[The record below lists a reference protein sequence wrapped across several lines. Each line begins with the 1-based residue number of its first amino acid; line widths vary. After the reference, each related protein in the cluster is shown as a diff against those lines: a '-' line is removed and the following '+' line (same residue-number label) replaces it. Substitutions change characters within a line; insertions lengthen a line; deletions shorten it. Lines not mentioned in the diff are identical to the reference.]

1 MIVSKNTH
9 PERDLYYLGAKTIE
23 VMNSS
28 GKDEWDY
35 FDLFSDLNR
44 KQKISVNLFSLVLD
58 WLFILQ
64 VIQKSNNGRIKRCF

>member
-1 MIVSKNTH
+1 MIISKNTH

-23 VMNSS
+23 VMDSS
-28 GKDEWDY
+28 EKDEWDY
-35 FDLFSDLNR
+35 FDLFSGLNQ
-44 KQKISVNLFSLVLD
+44 KQKVSVNLFSLVLD

>member
-1 MIVSKNTH
+1 MIVSKNIH
-9 PERDLYYLGAKTIE
+9 PERDLYYLGAKAIE

-28 GKDEWDY
+28 KKDEWDY
-35 FDLFSDLNR
+35 FDLFADLNR
-44 KQKISVNLFSLVLD
+44 KQKISINLFSLVLD

>member
-1 MIVSKNTH
+1 MITSKNIH

-28 GKDEWDY
+28 EKDEWDY
-35 FDLFSDLNR
+35 FDLFVDLNQQ
-44 KQKISVNLFSLVLD
+44 QKISVTLFSLVLD

-64 VIQKSNNGRIKRCF
+64 VIQKSNKGRIKRCF

>member
-1 MIVSKNTH
+1 MIVSKHIH

-23 VMNSS
+23 ILNSS

-44 KQKISVNLFSLVLD
+44 QQKVSINLFSLVLD

-64 VIQKSNNGRIKRCF
+64 VVQKSNNGEIKKCF

>member
-9 PERDLYYLGAKTIE
+9 PERDLYYLGARTIE
-23 VMNSS
+23 VMNLSE
-28 GKDEWDY
+28 KDEWDY

-44 KQKISVNLFSLVLD
+44 KQKISINLFSLVLD

-64 VIQKSNNGRIKRCF
+64 VIQKSNNGRVKRCF